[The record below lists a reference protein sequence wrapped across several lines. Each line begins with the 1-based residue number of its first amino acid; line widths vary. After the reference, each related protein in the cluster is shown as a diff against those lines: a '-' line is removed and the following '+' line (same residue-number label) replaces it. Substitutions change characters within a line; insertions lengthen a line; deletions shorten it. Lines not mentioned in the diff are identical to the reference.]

1 MQNKRFKA
9 KYREKK
15 AKERE
20 KKAKKKN
27 KGWKSLQ
34 LYNFYSI
41 HHQLTCNV

>member
-1 MQNKRFKA
+1 MQNMRFKA
-9 KYREKK
+9 KDREKK

-20 KKAKKKN
+20 K